1 VIRAGPLLL
10 ALAAAAGAA
19 PSISLLDGRVY
30 DEVRLLRAEEGA
42 LHLLLPAGAWT
53 VPARNVAALEL
64 QPLSAQTSGTPL
76 NLFLRNGDSVR
87 GTVKGEGAFLL
98 LEGPGI
104 TGVKIPLAD
113 VVGVRY
119 GRLLGTAQNAYDA
132 MFQTLLE
139 RGRDSV
145 LVQRDANP
153 FPIDAR
159 VLAVSEGAMRVRI
172 GESEHDLPDA
182 HRVYGF
188 VLRPDTDPPPPPP
201 GPRIRVLLAGGGRI
215 TLPLERITEKAIEGG
230 GARIELE
237 RAARIEFLGEHVAAL
252 GDFEPIAVRE
262 VAAFGTA
269 PPWRRDGMVHGGP
282 LRLADRRYER
292 GLGVQAY
299 SRLEFAIGRRWR
311 TFFARCGID
320 DAAGTEGEALFRVWG
335 DGNVLAEVRRKRGDP
350 PALLG
355 LDVEGVERLVLE
367 VDPAGSYASDFCDW
381 ADARLFNAA
390 AMPPAP
396 GG

>member
-1 VIRAGPLLL
+1 MIRAGPLLM

-19 PSISLLDGRVY
+19 PSVSLLDGRIQ
-30 DEVRLLRAEEGA
+30 EVRLLGA
-42 LHLLLPAGAWT
+42 DAGTLHLLLPAGAWS

-64 QPLSAQTSGTPL
+64 QPGSAQTSRASL
-76 NLFLRNGDSVR
+76 NLFLRNGDIVR
-87 GTVKGEGAFLL
+87 GTVKGEGTFLS

-104 TGVKIPLAD
+104 TGLKVPLRE

-119 GRLLGTAQNAYDA
+119 GRLLGTAQDAYDA

-159 VLAVSEGAMRVRI
+159 VLEVTEGAMRVRI
-172 GESEHDLPDA
+172 GDSEHDLPDA

-201 GPRIRVLLAGGGRI
+201 GLRIRLLLAGGGRI
-215 TLPLERITEKAIEGG
+215 TLPLERITEEAIEGG
-230 GARIELE
+230 GARIALE

-252 GDFEPIAVRE
+252 GDFEPIGVRE
-262 VAAFGTA
+262 VAAFGA
-269 PPWRRDGMVHGGP
+269 AAPWRRDGMVHGGP
-282 LRLADRRYER
+282 LRLGDRRYES
-292 GLGVQAY
+292 GLGVRAY

-311 TFFARCGID
+311 SFFARCGID
-320 DAAGTEGEALFRVWG
+320 DAAGPEGEALFRVLG
-335 DGNVLAEVRRKRGDP
+335 DGRLLAEVRRKRGDP

-381 ADARLFNAA
+381 TDARLFNAA
-390 AMPPAP
+390 PMPPAP